1 MAVGPKPIHAGNES
15 NDLELLDLMVEP
27 ADSRFLEFEAAPRG
41 RVLVGEGLDDFLNL
55 PARGDAFL
63 LQLQEGFVRRRAGFV
78 GVLKHAEL
86 VSPSG
91 VSARVCLAIATAR
104 WLNERRSVSRGL
116 RCRCAAEAP
125 QDFTYNVADER
136 FG

>member
-1 MAVGPKPIHAGNES
+1 
-15 NDLELLDLMVEP
+15 MVEP
-27 ADSRFLEFEAAPRG
+27 ADSRFLEFEAAPLG

-86 VSPSG
+86 AAQSG
-91 VSARVCLAIATAR
+91 AGAGVCLAIATAR
-104 WLNERRSVSRGL
+104 WLSGRRRGSGGL
-116 RCRCAAEAP
+116 RCRCAAETV
-125 QDFTYNVADER
+125 QDFVYNITD
-136 FG
+136 